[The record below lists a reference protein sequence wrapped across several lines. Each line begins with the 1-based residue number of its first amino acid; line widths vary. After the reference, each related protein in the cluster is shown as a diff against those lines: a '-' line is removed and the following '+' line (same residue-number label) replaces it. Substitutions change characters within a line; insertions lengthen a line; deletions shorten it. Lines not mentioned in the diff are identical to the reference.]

1 MTTVDELWYRADE
14 AAQQA
19 EQTYH
24 RLSESHEDFVEFQT
38 RKHVSRR
45 RFRTVTE
52 RIRGNGAP
60 YGAHTIAYRS
70 DGSLALVRHD
80 AVGLW
85 VLPGGESHDGEG
97 FAEAARRELAEEAGI
112 EGDYD
117 GLGLLGRVEFYSG
130 DHSTWG
136 VLPVFEAEA
145 RSTDLEV
152 RDPDDEISAANWFV
166 DLPEDT
172 RDRGQLLEWRDRRLG

>member
-1 MTTVDELWYRADE
+1 MTTVDELWYLADE

-24 RLSESHEDFVEFQT
+24 RLSESYEDYMEFET

-45 RFRTVTE
+45 RFRTVTD

-60 YGAHTIAYRS
+60 YGAHTITYR
-70 DGSLALVRHD
+70 DGGELALVRHEG
-80 AVGLW
+80 VGLW
-85 VLPGGESHDGEG
+85 VLPGGESHDGED
-97 FAEAARRELAEEAGI
+97 FRAAAERELAEEAGI
-112 EGDYD
+112 EASYD
-117 GLGLLGRVEFYSG
+117 GLGLLGRVEFYTG

-136 VLPVFEAEA
+136 ILPVFEAA
-145 RSTDLEV
+145 AASTELSVE
-152 RDPDDEISAANWFV
+152 DPDDEISDARWFA

-172 RDRGQLLEWRDRRLG
+172 RDRQELLSWRDWRLE